1 MEIVITEQ
9 NRTIENVIEMSII
22 QRIHEIRGKRVMLD
36 FDLAERYGIETK
48 QLKRAVRRN
57 IERFEGEDFMFELT
71 NNEVNELSRY
81 QIGTLNS
88 GRGGNIKYPPFAFT
102 ELGVAML
109 SSVLISK
116 IAIDTNRK
124 IMRTFVMIRQYALNY
139 AELNQK
145 IEKFIQE
152 TNVRFENNDVKN
164 NEIFELL
171 KELLEHKKE
180 LEKPRNP
187 IGFRTGGN

>member
-9 NRTIENVIEMSII
+9 NRTIENAIELVIV

-36 FDLAERYGIETK
+36 FDLAEMYGTETK
-48 QLKRAVRRN
+48 VLKQSVKRN
-57 IERFEGEDFMFELT
+57 MKRFPKDFMFELT
-71 NNEVNELSRY
+71 KNEWDELVTNCDHMPKSMKHSY
-81 QIGTLNS
+81 VPS
-88 GRGGNIKYPPFAFT
+88 FAFT
-102 ELGVAML
+102 EQGIAML
-109 SSVLISK
+109 SGLLNSD
-116 IAIDTNRK
+116 IAINTNIV

-152 TNVRFENNDVKN
+152 TNVRFENNDVKT

-187 IGFRTGGN
+187 IGFRMND

>member
-1 MEIVITEQ
+1 METNIVIPSRKQ
-9 NRTIENVIEMSII
+9 ENVIEVSII
-22 QRIHEIRGKRVMLD
+22 QRIHEIRGVRVMLD
-36 FDLAERYGIETK
+36 FDLAEWYGIETG

-71 NNEVNELSRY
+71 KNEINTLSRC
-81 QIGTLNS
+81 QFGTLNT
-88 GRGGNIKYPPFAFT
+88 GRGSNIKYRPFAFT
-102 ELGVAML
+102 ELGISML
-109 SSVLISK
+109 SSVLNSK
-116 IAIDTNRK
+116 IAIETNRK

-145 IEKFIQE
+145 IENFIKE
-152 TNVRFENNDVKN
+152 TNMKFENTDVKT

-180 LEKPRNP
+180 LEKPSNP
-187 IGFRTGGN
+187 IGFKV